1 MDSSTATSITKLLQ
15 EAGHGSDDAR
25 DRLAPL
31 VLAELRQIA
40 ERAMAKERRDH
51 TLQPT
56 VLADEAFMK
65 LVGQSNVDWECQ
77 TQFYAYAAIAIR
89 RLLVDHARAHN
100 AEKRG
105 GGQGRVAMETM
116 DQVGDAAL
124 GNTSPIDV
132 LDLDEALNELGK
144 LDERQSR
151 IVELKFFAGLT
162 IDQIAHVV
170 GVSPRTVN
178 NDWKMALAWLKLRL
192 RPA

>member
-1 MDSSTATSITKLLQ
+1 MDSSTATSVTQLLQ
-15 EAGHGSDDAR
+15 EAGQGNTHAR

-40 ERAMAKERRDH
+40 GRAMAKERKDH

-56 VLADEAFMK
+56 LLADEAFMK
-65 LVGQSNVDWECQ
+65 LVGQAEVDWEGR

-105 GGQGRVAMETM
+105 GGLDRVAMDSM
-116 DQVGDAAL
+116 GNIGDGARTA
-124 GNTSPIDV
+124 PIDV
-132 LDLDEALNELGK
+132 LDLDEALDELNK

-162 IDQIAHVV
+162 IEQIAHVL

-178 NDWKMALAWLKLRL
+178 SDWKMALIWLKKRL
-192 RPA
+192 MHGE

>member
-1 MDSSTATSITKLLQ
+1 MDTSTATSITRLLQ
-15 EAGHGSDDAR
+15 DAGQGNNDAA
-25 DRLAPL
+25 DKLAPL
-31 VLAELRQIA
+31 VLTELRQIA
-40 ERAMAKERRDH
+40 ERAMAKERKDH

-56 VLADEAFMK
+56 LLADEAFVK
-65 LVGQSNVDWECQ
+65 LVGQADVDWEGR

-89 RLLVDHARAHN
+89 RLLVDHARARN

-105 GGQGRVAMETM
+105 GGRDRVVMETM
-116 DQVGDAAL
+116 DQVGDVAS
-124 GNTSPIDV
+124 GNPRPVDV
-132 LDLDEALNELGK
+132 LDLDEALTELGN

-192 RPA
+192 RPE

>member
-1 MDSSTATSITKLLQ
+1 MNTSTATSITKLLQ
-15 EAGHGSDDAR
+15 DAGQGSNDAAE
-25 DRLAPL
+25 RLAPL

-40 ERAMAKERRDH
+40 ERAMAKERKDH

-56 VLADEAFMK
+56 VLADEAFVK
-65 LVGQSNVDWECQ
+65 LVGQADVDWEGR

-89 RLLVDHARAHN
+89 RLLVDHARAYN

-105 GGQGRVAMETM
+105 GGRDRVAMDSM
-116 DQVGDAAL
+116 GNIGGGVGPA
-124 GNTSPIDV
+124 PIDV
-132 LDLDEALNELGK
+132 LDLDEALDELAK

-162 IDQIAHVV
+162 IEQIAHVV

-178 NDWKMALAWLKLRL
+178 GDWKMALAWLKLRL
-192 RPA
+192 MHHD

>member
-1 MDSSTATSITKLLQ
+1 MDQTTATSITRLLRD
-15 EAGHGSDDAR
+15 AGQGDDQAR
-25 DRLAPL
+25 EKLAPL
-31 VLAELRQIA
+31 VLVELRQIA
-40 ERAMAKERRDH
+40 ERAMARERKDH

-65 LVGQSNVDWECQ
+65 LVGQADVDWEGR

-89 RLLVDHARAHN
+89 RLLVDHARAYN

-105 GGQGRVAMETM
+105 GGRDKVAMETM
-116 DQVGDAAL
+116 DQMGGSSNGAILPV
-124 GNTSPIDV
+124 DV
-132 LDLDEALNELGK
+132 LDLDEALTELAR

-162 IDQIAHVV
+162 IEQIAHVL

-178 NDWKMALAWLKLRL
+178 IDWRMARAWLKAKLE
-192 RPA
+192 PA